1 MDEFAKA
8 VIANADGICDAIDLY
23 LAKADD
29 DLKDTLDA
37 EGFAEPEHTVSVAN
51 SFEEQIAESLE
62 NQTAELLSTLD
73 DAEKD
78 NVDADELK
86 ARVATLLAAD
96 TIQFDVADTAEK
108 MYEVEIPNLAS
119 IYMEQS
125 DGELVVEALRSRTS
139 NWIQSWS
146 GQLGELM
153 RVSTHQQMTSLIEN
167 SISDG
172 SSIADLT
179 RKIREC
185 GWRNEYY
192 QAKRVAVT
200 EVLRAHS
207 VAREESIQQ
216 SPACDE
222 KEWRH
227 TGAHKNQPRPNHV
240 AMDGQIVPKT
250 DPFVLIGRDGNT
262 YYPMYPRDSILPAS
276 ESVNCHCIHRGV
288 PNKDVLGLSL
298 EERKALQ
305 EEALQSDNGEWA
317 KEANKKNRSKA
328 GIEAY
333 EESVERP
340 ISHTNTKAA
349 DSWAKSHLGV
359 SKTNYT
365 KQDIKSVNK
374 VNRAMQRIYKEYPEL
389 EGFIDEIEFTDKI
402 NDVASAKIIKKGDQ
416 IRTKL
421 RLSTTYFADTK
432 AIDKMIS
439 QQVTAGTWSP
449 KKGVYGILK
458 HEMTHM
464 MSYQKAIKGASSVD
478 EAWQSIK
485 NMDFCESIKVEA
497 LKACKLTDDG
507 GIIQKKLGLQAT
519 KNADEFVAEA
529 VSASRKNKL
538 AKVTTELFNSR

>member
-8 VIANADGICDAIDLY
+8 VISNADGICDAIDLY

-37 EGFAEPEHTVSVAN
+37 EGFAEPDHTVSVAN

-179 RKIREC
+179 RKIREG

-240 AMDGQIVPKT
+240 AMDGQIVPKS

-317 KEANKKNRSKA
+317 KEANKKNRAKA
-328 GIEAY
+328 GIEEY

-439 QQVTAGTWSP
+439 QQVAAGTWSP

-464 MSYQKAIKGASSVD
+464 MSYQKAINGASSVD

-485 NMDFCESIKVEA
+485 NMDFCESIKAEA

-529 VSASRKNKL
+529 VSSSRKNKL